1 MLVSPSTFYQK
12 NLWAKKFNSRQLNN
26 FQINIEPKLYQ
37 IPMFFRQGCIFPISL
52 PDNQLLLLVTPGDG
66 LSKLYMDKKKPEY
79 FFINQQ
85 ENKLKIIWK
94 RGSYL
99 WGIKYKTVI
108 VKVISSE
115 VEFIWQPINSFDQNK
130 PLK

>member
-1 MLVSPSTFYQK
+1 MLTPIVTKKSNRKVTIINGIWYYMLVSPSTFYQK

-52 PDNQLLLLVTPGDG
+52 PDAQLLLLVTPGDG
-66 LSKLYMDKKKPEY
+66 INKLYMDKNKPEY

-94 RGSYL
+94 
-99 WGIKYKTVI
+99 
-108 VKVISSE
+108 E
-115 VEFIWQPINSFDQNK
+115 VLTFGV
-130 PLK
+130 